1 MIRNLAT
8 VALAAAT
15 IAALPAATFAFP
27 FHNNTPGTSQAKV
40 KMIKVTLKNKTAQ
53 PMEILVEDKP
63 VTIAANGE
71 YALSAP
77 EGTHIYDTNKA
88 LKVLITRDLDGN
100 SCSFR

>member
-1 MIRNLAT
+1 MFRNLAT
-8 VALAAAT
+8 VALAAT
-15 IAALPAATFAFP
+15 ILTAPAASFAFP
-27 FHNNTPGTSQAKV
+27 FHSNTNSSQAKV
-40 KMIKVTLKNKTAQ
+40 KMVKVTLKNKTAQ

-100 SCSFR
+100 ACSFR